1 MFTNDDFNIF
11 NEPTLPGRMHLIK
24 TVIDPKFEELAPK
37 IIGQI
42 QTDDERPFYAH
53 VAKHLRRFK
62 NPPVD
67 TWVAF
72 SQNKRSYKA
81 LPHFELGLWPDRL
94 FIYFDILDEGK
105 AAVQANM
112 SMKQLAMLV
121 EKLPADFVISN
132 NHGVAATEPA
142 TAMNVAQ
149 ALQKFDQYK
158 HKELVIGRS
167 VPVGDALFMDAAAL
181 EDCIMTTFTE
191 LLPIYQPIMMAV
203 DAQQKVSDGDQ

>member
-1 MFTNDDFNIF
+1 MFTNDDFDIF

-24 TVIDPKFEELAPK
+24 TVIDPKFEQVAPQ
-37 IIGQI
+37 IITSL
-42 QTDDERPFYAH
+42 QTTKSQPFYAH

-81 LPHFELGLWPDRL
+81 WPHFELGLWPDRL

-105 AAVQANM
+105 AAVQAGI
-112 SMKQLAMLV
+112 STSQLADLL
-121 EKLPADFVISN
+121 KTLPAVFVVSN
-132 NHGVAATEPA
+132 NHGVAETQPA
-142 TAMNVAQ
+142 TAANVAQ

-158 HKELVIGRS
+158 HKELVVGRS
-167 VPVGDALFMDAAAL
+167 VPVGDELFGDADALVRYIIA
-181 EDCIMTTFTE
+181 TFTE
-191 LLPIYQPIMMAV
+191 LLPIYQPIMAAVAAQSEAV
-203 DAQQKVSDGDQ
+203 DN